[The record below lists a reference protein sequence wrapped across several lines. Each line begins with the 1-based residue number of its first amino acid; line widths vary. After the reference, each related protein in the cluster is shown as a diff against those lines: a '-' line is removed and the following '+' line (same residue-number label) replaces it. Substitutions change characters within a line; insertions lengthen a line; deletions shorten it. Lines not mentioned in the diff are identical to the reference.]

1 MSERDAVTA
10 AQRRSFVG
18 RQPIFDRKRRVA
30 AYELLFRNSEKNF
43 AVIEDPDRACA
54 DTLLGSVADIGLDA
68 LIGAARG
75 YVNVSEGVLLGPHLE
90 GLPKERITL
99 EILETVRPTPEVL
112 ARIEALSR
120 LGFEIALDD
129 FVVNEESAPF
139 LDLADVV
146 KLDVLALPPDEV
158 ARQVERLSNRGLRL
172 LAEKVETEAVFQQ
185 MVSLGFSLFQ
195 GYFFCKPTIVQGA
208 KLSPSRART
217 LGLLSMLQ
225 DPKKDLREIGA
236 VVRGDPALTYRL
248 LRYVN
253 SSLFQRPRPVN
264 TVEGVV
270 SLLGL
275 DALRSLVSLLALST
289 NNEAASEVLHIAAT
303 RARMCELLAKKRG
316 ASADLAFTTGL
327 LSLLDV
333 LLGTT
338 MEDALSQL
346 PMLGDVGP
354 ALLER
359 GGPLGKILSDVEAY
373 ERAIENKE
381 PISAEMIDLHFE
393 SIRWTQ
399 VSMTAVAA

>member
-1 MSERDAVTA
+1 VSERDAVTA
-10 AQRRSFVG
+10 TQRRSFVG

-43 AVIEDPDRACA
+43 AEIEDPDRACA

-112 ARIEALSR
+112 GRIEALSR

-129 FVVNEESAPF
+129 FVVSEQSAPF

-146 KLDVLALPPDEV
+146 KLDVLALPTDEV
-158 ARQVERLSNRGLRL
+158 ERQVERLSNRGLRL
-172 LAEKVETEAVFQQ
+172 IAEKVETEAVFQK

-195 GYFFCKPTIVQGA
+195 GYFFCRPTIVQGA

-225 DPKKDLREIGA
+225 DPKTDLRKIGA

-275 DALRSLVSLLALST
+275 DALRSLVSLLVLST
-289 NNEAASEVLHIAAT
+289 NSEAATEVLHIAAK
-303 RARMCELLAKKRG
+303 RARMCELLAEKRG
-316 ASADLAFTTGL
+316 AAADLAFTTGL

-346 PMLGDVGP
+346 PLLGDVGP

-359 GGPLGKILSDVEAY
+359 GGPLGQILADVEAY
-373 ERAIENKE
+373 ERAIEDKE

-393 SIRWTQ
+393 SLRWTQ
-399 VSMTAVAA
+399 ASITAVAA